1 MFCVVV
7 YKRSNAVKSQMVGED
22 TVVVRVTVGGD
33 TSCKFVTTSAYSE
46 GVTAQR
52 NMVVQSLDEM
62 NIFFLA

>member
-7 YKRSNAVKSQMVGED
+7 YQRSNAVKSQMVRD
-22 TVVVRVTVGGD
+22 YTVVVRVTVGVD
-33 TSCKFVTTSAYSE
+33 TSLQFVTTSAYSE

-52 NMVVQSLDEM
+52 NVVVQSLDKK